1 MGLGDKI
8 QNAGEEAAGKV
19 KETTGR
25 ATDNGSL
32 EAEGKADQASANIKQ
47 AGEKARTPSRTPWS
61 DQRPT
66 TKDTRHH
73 PDTPRLTQGLTE
85 AALTARIGRMLEA
98 ASGSFYRKLW

>member
-25 ATDNGSL
+25 ATDNESL

-47 AGEKARTPSRTPWS
+47 AGEKA
-61 DQRPT
+61 
-66 TKDTRHH
+66 KD
-73 PDTPRLTQGLTE
+73 
-85 AALTARIGRMLEA
+85 AV
-98 ASGSFYRKLW
+98 